1 MIAERQPPV
10 TYLLCAQPG
19 LTRGGGAIHVRHYVG
34 HSFDFDT
41 RIALHFAGKGSSLTR
56 AWVERGIAFE
66 VARVWPGQG
75 PLFERMLKHRKHLNT
90 LCPNCNP
97 YGWTLADL
105 PLDLIPDPLPTY
117 RSGKLKIA
125 RTMAAI
131 VGRVMRGNKSFK
143 IRLTAIAAELRDR
156 GVEVYAAQLE
166 NAFQS
171 KALADY
177 KIAHYGHGWRRI
189 TRKES

>member
-1 MIAERQPPV
+1 MTERQPPV

-19 LTRGGGAIHVRHYVG
+19 LTRGGGAIQVRHYIG
-34 HSFDFDT
+34 HSFDFDR
-41 RIALHFAGKGSSLTR
+41 RIAQHFAGEGASLTR
-56 AWVERGIAFE
+56 AWVERGIEFR

-75 PLFERMLKHRKHLNT
+75 PIFERMLKYRKHFAD

-97 YGWTLADL
+97 YGHALIAL

-131 VGRVMRGNKSFK
+131 VNRVMRNNRSFT

-156 GVEVYAAQLE
+156 GVEVYAQQLE
-166 NAFQS
+166 NSFQS
-171 KALADY
+171 KALASY
-177 KIAHYGHGWRRI
+177 KIEHYGHGWRRI